1 MVQARITRSGYHSPI
16 TKISGPVERH
26 STRREKKIVC
36 TEPPSVHTPQS
47 RYAKKFLQEKHGMAL
62 HGMVCN
68 IRMCARLFW
77 MQLQACAAPSAHN
90 FHFMHFFAVF
100 DFPYKRPECTLVLF
114 QMVFRRCSAKMRYKF
129 LVLLV
134 VSCVFICNQTNC
146 PENNWIY

>member
-26 STRREKKIVC
+26 STRREKKVIC

-68 IRMCARLFW
+68 VCNIRMCARLFGCNCRRA
-77 MQLQACAAPSAHN
+77 QHPVHTIFILCIFSPFSISHIKGQNAHWYY
-90 FHFMHFFAVF
+90 FKWCLDVAVQ
-100 DFPYKRPECTLVLF
+100 R
-114 QMVFRRCSAKMRYKF
+114 
-129 LVLLV
+129 
-134 VSCVFICNQTNC
+134 
-146 PENNWIY
+146 